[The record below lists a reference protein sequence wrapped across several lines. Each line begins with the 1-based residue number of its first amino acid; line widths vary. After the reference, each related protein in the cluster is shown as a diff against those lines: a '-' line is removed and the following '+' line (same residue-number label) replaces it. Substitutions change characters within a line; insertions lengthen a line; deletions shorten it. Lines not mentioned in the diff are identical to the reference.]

1 MNMLSKTVDI
11 DDISFINRRLR
22 AKLNNLISEARINE
36 HTLRKYQ
43 LLELKLL
50 GCLTITDL
58 LEALCRESREQ
69 FGWPMVTLVLQ
80 DPDYVIR
87 NLLSEVDI
95 NLTQYPELIFTN
107 DLQHLN
113 RLSKSTRLPLLGA
126 YARDRHEMLFL
137 ETQPPL
143 SSVAILPLERAGKLL
158 GSVNLGS
165 PNRNRFKTGTATD
178 FLQHLAAVIGA
189 CLDNVISHEQLKH
202 VGLTDALTRVNN
214 RRAFDQ
220 RLAEKISRALL
231 AREPLSCLFID
242 VDHFRQINDI
252 YGHEGGD
259 FVLKN
264 VARLVKGELRSM
276 DVVARYGGEEFVALL
291 TKADNHQATE
301 IGARIRCRVAEDDF
315 RLENREPLNV
325 TVSIGVATLPSC
337 ECPQENPSVLGQQL
351 VTLADKAHCQAKKAG
366 RNWVIAGNEYV
377 IQPTRQRSAKILSLL
392 DKRP

>member
-1 MNMLSKTVDI
+1 MLSQTVDI
-11 DDISFINRRLR
+11 DDISSTNRRLR

-58 LEALCRESREQ
+58 LEALCRESREI

-80 DPDYVIR
+80 DPDYVVR
-87 NLLSEVDI
+87 NLLTDVDV
-95 NLTQYPELIFTN
+95 NFTQYPELIFTD

-113 RLSKSTRLPLLGA
+113 RLYRSTRLPILGT
-126 YARDRHEMLFL
+126 YARDRHEKLFL

-158 GSVNLGS
+158 GSVNLSS

-189 CLDNVISHEQLKH
+189 CLDSVISHEQLKH
-202 VGLTDALTRVNN
+202 AGLTDALTRVNN
-214 RRAFDQ
+214 RRSFDQ
-220 RLAEKISRALL
+220 RLAEEVSRAL
-231 AREPLSCLFID
+231 REREHLSCLFID
-242 VDHFRQINDI
+242 IDYFKQINDT
-252 YGHEGGD
+252 YGHDGGD

-264 VARLVKGELRSM
+264 VARLVKDELRSI

-291 TKADNHQATE
+291 AKADNHQATE
-301 IGARIRCRVAEDDF
+301 IGERIICRIAEGDF

-325 TVSIGVATLPSC
+325 TVSIGVATLPST

-351 VTLADKAHCQAKKAG
+351 VTLADKAHYRAKKAG
-366 RNWVIAGNEYV
+366 RNRVIAGNEYV
-377 IQPTRQRSAKILSLL
+377 IQPTQQGSAKILSLSTL
-392 DKRP
+392 NLK